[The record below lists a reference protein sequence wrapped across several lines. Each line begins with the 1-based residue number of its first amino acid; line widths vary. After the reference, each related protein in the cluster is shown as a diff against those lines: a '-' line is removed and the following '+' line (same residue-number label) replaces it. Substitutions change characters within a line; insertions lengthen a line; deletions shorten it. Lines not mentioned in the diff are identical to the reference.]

1 MYEFYIE
8 KQKVDIE
15 QQSAVALTYAI
26 DDINQYG
33 SRETTFSK
41 PLTLLGTA
49 RTNKVLGH
57 VLTDASNNPYSVLSP
72 NVGVNFNPS
81 DVALCELRYNG
92 LLLVKGV
99 FRLISIRLENRSY
112 KYEGV
117 IFGELGGFV
126 ANISNLK
133 LEDLDFS
140 EYNHILNTT
149 NIQASWD
156 TINGSSYYYP
166 LIDYGTFSTAKVN
179 YDIRTLRPALY
190 VKEYIDKIFEDAGFT
205 YESDFLNTALFKALI
220 VPHNTK
226 RLTKLD
232 NSLLDADFN
241 GSQVFSGTG
250 FIEFDTAIGG
260 NFTST
265 INNSLFTYN
274 QANAVN
280 TMQTLFI
287 DGVATINGS
296 SAVVQV
302 IVANTA
308 LILAEITL
316 GDGGGVPYNFGQTIS
331 FDYQVQANDELRI
344 RFVPES
350 RGDVSVEFLIV
361 RYDITTFP
369 PTIVNV
375 DEGDTVDM
383 NYTIPKGIFQREF
396 FSSILKMFNLYVT
409 EDPIKE
415 NHLIIQ
421 PYIQFYDLDNPVDWN
436 QKIDYSKT
444 LEYVPMGQ
452 LNGRIFEYKYKS
464 DTDFYNEA
472 YQKKFNQSYGDLLYD
487 TGFQFSK
494 DRQTLEIIFSPTPL
508 IQYSGTDKI
517 LPAIYK
523 KSSGND
529 IDQEE
534 LTDSNIRILFAK
546 KVTGVTSWDILDGV
560 TVLSSQT
567 AYGYAGHLDD
577 PDSPTYDLNFG
588 APSELYFTVG
598 TYPNRGLFNEYWNDY
613 ILEIANKDSKILK
626 CYAYLKASD
635 IAALD
640 FSRPVF
646 INGVKY
652 RINKVEDYNSDDPIT
667 RVELLKVING

>member
-8 KQKVDIE
+8 KQRVDIE

-33 SRETTFSK
+33 SRQTSFSK
-41 PLTLLGTA
+41 PLTLIGTA

-57 VLTDASNNPYSVLSP
+57 VLTEASSNPYSTQQP
-72 NVGVNFNPS
+72 NVNENFNPS
-81 DVALCELRYNG
+81 DVSLCELRYNG
-92 LLLVKGV
+92 LLLAKGV
-99 FRLISIRLENRSY
+99 FRLIGIKLQNNTYSY
-112 KYEGV
+112 DGV

-133 LEDLDFS
+133 LEDLDFT
-140 EYNHILNTT
+140 EYNHVLNAT
-149 NIQASWD
+149 NIVASWN

-166 LIDYGTFSTAKVN
+166 LIDYGTFSSGKVN

-190 VKEYIDKIFEDAGFT
+190 VKEYIDKIFSNAGYT
-205 YESDFLNTALFKALI
+205 YESAFLDTALFKSLI

-241 GSQVFSGTG
+241 GSQTFSSTG

-274 QANAVN
+274 QPNAVN
-280 TMQTLFI
+280 TQQVLFI
-287 DGVATINGS
+287 DGVATIDGS
-296 SAVVQV
+296 SAIVQV

-308 LILAEITL
+308 TILAEIVL
-316 GDGGGVPYNFGQTIS
+316 GDGGGVPYNFGQTVS
-331 FDYQVQANDELRI
+331 FDYQVQPNDELRI
-344 RFVPES
+344 RFIPES
-350 RGDVSVEFLIV
+350 RGSASVEFLVV
-361 RYDITTFP
+361 RYNITTFP

-409 EDPIKE
+409 EDKLKD
-415 NHLIIQ
+415 NHLIIT
-421 PYIQFYDLDNPVDWN
+421 PYVDYYDMDNVLDWN
-436 QKIDYSKT
+436 QKIDYSKGI
-444 LEYVPMGQ
+444 EYVPMGQ
-452 LNGRIFEYKYKS
+452 LNGRIFEYKYKP

-472 YQKKFNQSYGDLLYD
+472 YQKKFQQSYGDILYD

-508 IQYSGTDKI
+508 IQYSATDKI
-517 LPAIYK
+517 VPAIYK
-523 KSSGND
+523 KSTGND

-546 KVTGVTSWDILDGV
+546 KITGVVSWDILDGV

-567 AYGYAGHLDD
+567 VYGYAGNLDD
-577 PDSPTYDLNFG
+577 PETATYDLNFG
-588 APSELYFTVG
+588 APSELYFSID
-598 TYPNRGLFNEYWNDY
+598 TYPSRGLFNEYWNDY
-613 ILEIANKDSKILK
+613 IQEIADKDSKILK
-626 CYAYLKASD
+626 GYAYLKAKD
-635 IAALD
+635 ITELD

-646 INGVKY
+646 INGVKW
-652 RINKVEDYNSDDPIT
+652 RINKIEDYNTEDPIT
-667 RVELLKVING
+667 RIELLKVING